1 MLQYDRH
8 GHGGER
14 IADTNADTHANT
26 YADSDTYTH
35 IYTDTSSISYP
46 DGDTYAH
53 IYTDASP
60 ISYPDSNA
68 YAHIYTG
75 ADPDIYS
82 GAYPNGHANTNADVN
97 SIAPT
102 NAYADAMR
110 GKVYANAEAG
120 SDSGAACHGT
130 ASDSCHV
137 PRSYSGPHT
146 RGSYSCRG

>member
-1 MLQYDRH
+1 MLRNDRH

-14 IADTNADTHANT
+14 IAYTNADAHA
-26 YADSDTYTH
+26 H
-35 IYTDTSSISYP
+35 IYTDTSS
-46 DGDTYAH
+46 
-53 IYTDASP
+53 

-68 YAHIYTG
+68 YAHIYTR
-75 ADPDIYS
+75 AYPDIYAD
-82 GAYPNGHANTNADVN
+82 AYANVYADVYANGNINPYAN
-97 SIAPT
+97 SIPHT
-102 NAYADAMR
+102 NAYAHAMHR
-110 GKVYANAEAG
+110 KMYANAEAG